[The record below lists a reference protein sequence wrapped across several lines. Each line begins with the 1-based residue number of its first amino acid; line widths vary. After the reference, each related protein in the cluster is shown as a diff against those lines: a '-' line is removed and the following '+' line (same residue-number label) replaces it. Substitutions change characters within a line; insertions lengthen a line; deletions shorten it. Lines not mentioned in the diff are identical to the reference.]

1 LLLLEPLSVPV
12 KRARRI
18 YPAFA
23 RDLYASLKNVVP
35 HAPRAAERQSATR
48 RKILVVNG
56 HPDPRPER
64 FCAALCDAY
73 EAGAQLGAWEAR
85 RLNVGALA
93 LTEPEA
99 NIRETDASL
108 QLIRWSNR
116 LVIVFPLWL
125 DNPPDPLR
133 LLFNRLALADSSERS
148 ARVVVTMEMP
158 AFAHRAAC
166 RPSADMMEFPGVKT
180 SQPIFIGCVDTISA
194 DQRKRWLQSIH
205 SLGVQGT

>member
-1 LLLLEPLSVPV
+1 MSLLEPFTMPV
-12 KRARRI
+12 KRAR
-18 YPAFA
+18 
-23 RDLYASLKNVVP
+23 SS
-35 HAPRAAERQSATR
+35 H

-73 EAGAQLGAWEAR
+73 EAGAQSGAWQSR
-85 RLNVGALA
+85 RLNVGALTLAEPDANVRGMDVA
-93 LTEPEA
+93 LE
-99 NIRETDASL
+99 
-108 QLIRWSNR
+108 LIRWSDR

-125 DNPPDPLR
+125 DKPPDPLR

-166 RPSADMMEFPGVKT
+166 RPSTHMMELPGVKT
-180 SQPIFIGCVDTISA
+180 GKPVFIGCVDTISA
-194 DQRKRWLQSIH
+194 DQRKCWLQSIH
-205 SLGVQGT
+205 SWGIQGL